1 MKTATENTGLVKKK
15 RQKRV
20 RQVLERKKGKKVTR
34 IKLEPKPLTEEQIK
48 FFIEHYNK
56 KKSIPGSKIPCNL
69 TGKLTTCVGPWL
81 VKKVKEYGG
90 IENLLRKY
98 KSRSALKA
106 KRDATK
112 PAKKPR
118 NKKRESL
125 IKKVANTD
133 EKVWDLPKVQFE
145 GSRPLTPSELTEC
158 TKTECLRPDIYL
170 NNDYACNGCKYY
182 DLCVNK
188 LKRLAKNTPK
198 KKTKS
203 I

>member
-1 MKTATENTGLVKKK
+1 MIKTPN
-15 RQKRV
+15 
-20 RQVLERKKGKKVTR
+20 RKKIKFGK
-34 IKLEPKPLTEEQIK
+34 IEPKPLSEQQIK
-48 FFIEHYNK
+48 EFVDHFNK
-56 KKSIPGSKIPCNL
+56 HKKIPGSKIPCNL

-90 IENLLRKY
+90 IEGLLRKY

-106 KRDATK
+106 KRDADK

-118 NKKRESL
+118 NKKKESL
-125 IKKVANTD
+125 IKKVANSE
-133 EKVWDLPKVQFE
+133 EKVWDIPKIQFQ
-145 GSRPLTPSELTEC
+145 GPTPLTPIELAEC

-182 DLCVNK
+182 DLCQNK
-188 LKRLAKNTPK
+188 MKKLAKNILK
-198 KKTKS
+198 KRSKT